1 MADKTKAEATVDTAK
16 PKATDESSETTGKS
30 IAEEA
35 AETTKPEVE
44 ESSKPLETETEET
57 AESTESTEDSES
69 TEDTEESTESTA
81 TATEQ
86 TDGESKVESE
96 VDDISDLLGSR
107 KKDGAQKRIDKLTA
121 QLRTTQEELA
131 KVTTQQTT
139 STGDKTYTDA
149 QLKSAMRKAMDD
161 GDSDLVFEIIQQ
173 KTKQSEANLTKKY
186 EAEKTKQREDVK
198 RNATEW
204 TQVVKSYD
212 YLSDADEPEIYH
224 GSRHDLN
231 LKDSNSL
238 LRRVAL
244 AFYSSEDE
252 ELFQLYHRPGGQALA
267 VADAL
272 NVILAK
278 RRGNKPEDKEKKHL
292 KKRLTKERRK
302 KSLTSGGGAL
312 KQDTVPKV
320 KKVMNDKER
329 VLEAINDR
337 KIPLNKI
344 RESWK

>member
-1 MADKTKAEATVDTAK
+1 MADKTKADATVDTAK
-16 PKATDESSETTGKS
+16 SKATDESSETTGKS

-44 ESSKPLETETEET
+44 ESSKPLETETET
-57 AESTESTEDSES
+57 TEE
-69 TEDTEESTESTA
+69 TEESTEDGESTEETEETKEVAA
-81 TATEQ
+81 TVTEQ
-86 TDGESKVESE
+86 TDGEEAESE

-139 STGDKTYTDA
+139 STGDKTYTDV

-224 GSRHDLN
+224 GSRLDLN

-252 ELFQLYHRPGGQALA
+252 ELFQLYHRPGGQSLA

-302 KSLTSGGGAL
+302 KSLTSGSGAL

-337 KIPLNKI
+337 KIPLHKL